1 MKGGHNFQ
9 LSPFGLWHASHHA
22 QLSVHHHPLEI
33 SFPPLLYFHVDAV
46 EPWYPWY
53 ISSEF
58 LLICIPSVV
67 IYCTMCTMPNLY
79 YTNAFILYY
88 FSHLCGDRTW
98 IDWRLWSIAPVTFAI
113 SAYFHLHVVKVF
125 DEIRSR
131 MQVCYIANPYTLE
144 YIIPYVFFYA
154 LRRIEFSYLWTIN
167 CIPPWWA
174 TLISISSL

>member
-67 IYCTMCTMPNLY
+67 IYCTMCTMWW
-79 YTNAFILYY
+79 
-88 FSHLCGDRTW
+88 SHLDRLKTV
-98 IDWRLWSIAPVTFAI
+98 WSIAPITFAI
-113 SAYFHLHVVKVF
+113 SAYFHLHVVNVF